1 MIIKKKKKKYFH
13 NGLFCPQ
20 LLLFAPKA
28 VFIMKRVVYFPL
40 KALAGVSVVFLM
52 YRKFNTLSAFASQ

>member
-1 MIIKKKKKKYFH
+1 MP
-13 NGLFCPQ
+13 LFLHCYNSS
-20 LLLFAPKA
+20 LPKLCL
-28 VFIMKRVVYFPL
+28 KWDGVVYFPL

>member
-1 MIIKKKKKKYFH
+1 MPFFVHCYNFT
-13 NGLFCPQ
+13 
-20 LLLFAPKA
+20 PKA
-28 VFIMKRVVYFPL
+28 VFIMKCVVYFPL